1 MGSHWNEY
9 LEWLLNDQVEP
20 SGREDEVSDNYM
32 VSNMLEVPGGRLLNA
47 FGHSKFTRKRKLVK
61 GKYG

>member
-20 SGREDEVSDNYM
+20 SDREDDVSDNYM
-32 VSNMLEVPGGRLLNA
+32 VSNMLQV
-47 FGHSKFTRKRKLVK
+47 T
-61 GKYG
+61 

>member
-32 VSNMLEVPGGRLLNA
+32 ASNMLEVPGGQLLNA
-47 FGHSKFTRKRKLVK
+47 FRHSKFIRKRKLVK